1 MSIGDV
7 SNKEDEGQV
16 TIKITISLMDE
27 KNVPFIVGAL
37 RVIAGTFFRVPQVLF
52 ITIVTWN
59 PNPIKTPDNGIEDF
73 VDRSKVC
80 SDVDFEDVLI
90 SAIIVLEETF
100 SKIKEA
106 KENEVF

>member
-1 MSIGDV
+1 MAITICYRKMSIGDV

-52 ITIVTWN
+52 ITIVT
-59 PNPIKTPDNGIEDF
+59 
-73 VDRSKVC
+73 
-80 SDVDFEDVLI
+80 
-90 SAIIVLEETF
+90 
-100 SKIKEA
+100 
-106 KENEVF
+106 